1 MFTFGLHCCVVQS
14 GRSLGMGGTSCVVQS
29 GRSLG
34 MGPVVLYSRGG
45 AWEWEG
51 PVVLYSRGG
60 AWEWDQLCCTVGEE
74 PGNGRDQLCCTVGEE
89 PGNGTSCVV
98 QSGRS
103 LGMGP
108 VVLYSRGG
116 AWEWEGPVVLY
127 SRGGAWEWEGPV
139 VLYTVAS
146 SSFPG
151 HCLRTLGRNCLGHKI
166 VYHSIVSS
174 DDIASV
180 LTHMSSLE
188 PMLHEREEVNPLFT

>member
-74 PGNGRDQLCCTVGEE
+74 PGNG
-89 PGNGTSCVV
+89 TSCVV
-98 QSGRS
+98 QSGRN
-103 LGMGP
+103 LGM
-108 VVLYSRGG
+108 
-116 AWEWEGPVVLY
+116 GPVVLY

>member
-1 MFTFGLHCCVVQS
+1 
-14 GRSLGMGGTSCVVQS
+14 MGGTSCVVQS

-34 MGPVVLYSRGG
+34 M
-45 AWEWEG
+45 
-51 PVVLYSRGG
+51 
-60 AWEWDQLCCTVGEE
+60 
-74 PGNGRDQLCCTVGEE
+74 
-89 PGNGTSCVV
+89 
-98 QSGRS
+98 
-103 LGMGP
+103 
-108 VVLYSRGG
+108 
-116 AWEWEGPVVLY
+116 GPVVLY